1 MHTSLTGLTN
11 SGEAVSH
18 NSNTFIAGRA
28 VTGTGAAGT
37 FAGCFIIIN
46 FCTRPKYRPAATGI
60 LSATF
65 ALASVVG
72 PLIGGAFTDNISWRW
87 WYVNPISKFVIRH
100 YCLKT
105 TIDSRC
111 QSLIEA

>member
-1 MHTSLTGLTN
+1 VWYVVEICMRTFQTRLSNTSV
-11 SGEAVSH
+11 AVSQ

-28 VTGTGAAGT
+28 ITGTGAAGT

-87 WYVNPISKFVIRH
+87 WYAYSISQFV
-100 YCLKT
+100 T
-105 TIDSRC
+105 
-111 QSLIEA
+111 